1 MVSHPKRAPGPW
13 RWSPFGSLSELRAT
27 PLETLLAARETYG
40 DVVRFRVGLWSAY
53 LLSHPDDVKHVLQDN
68 HQNYRKGFTFGYLKP
83 LVGSGL
89 LTAEGESWR
98 IQRRLIQPAFHH
110 RRLDGIVELM
120 AKAAEDLAARWLIRR
135 ETCPVDVVQEMTA
148 VTLQIVSNAILG
160 VDLDAATSQIGEAI
174 GVIQEQINWRIT
186 HLFFTPDRYP
196 TPRNLKFR
204 RSLRILE
211 DAVFSMIEMKRI
223 DRSRNQADDDFH
235 SHGGHEG
242 GNDVLSL
249 LLEAQERDP
258 ASAIPDLLLR
268 DEVMTFLLAGNET
281 TANALAWTC
290 HFLALNPEAEERLH
304 SEVDSVL
311 HGRRPALADLSRLR
325 FTRMVFEETL
335 RLRPPVWALGR
346 FSLADDQVGR
356 YRLSAYSSVLLS
368 PYVTHR
374 HPEFWEIPERFDPD
388 RFRPEQVASRPG
400 HAYFP
405 FGAGPRMCIGREFAI
420 MEAVV
425 CLATIAGQFKLRA
438 LADHSVEPE
447 PLITLR
453 PKGGM
458 PMYVETRSHFANHD
472 DDSPQG

>member
-1 MVSHPKRAPGPW
+1 MVSHLKRAPGPW

-27 PLETLLAARETYG
+27 PLKTLLGARETYG
-40 DVVRFRVGLWSAY
+40 DVVRFRVGLWSVY

-98 IQRRLIQPAFHH
+98 VQRRLIQPAFHH
-110 RRLDGIVELM
+110 QRLDSMVELM
-120 AKAAEDLAARWLIRR
+120 AKAAEDLASRWLVRR

-148 VTLQIVSNAILG
+148 VTLQIVSKAILG
-160 VDLDAATSQIGEAI
+160 VDLDAATSQIGEAMR
-174 GVIQEQINWRIT
+174 VTQEQINWRIT
-186 HLFFTPDRYP
+186 HLFSTPDRYP
-196 TPRNLKFR
+196 TPRNLRFR
-204 RSLRILE
+204 RSLRVLE
-211 DAVFSMIEMKRI
+211 DLVSSMIEIKRVNQ
-223 DRSRNQADDDFH
+223 SRNQA
-235 SHGGHEG
+235 EG

-249 LLEAQERDP
+249 LLEDQDGEP

-268 DEVMTFLLAGNET
+268 DEVMTFLLAGHET

-311 HGRRPALADLSRLR
+311 NGRRPTLADLSRLR

-346 FSLADDQVGR
+346 FSLADDQAGR

-405 FGAGPRMCIGREFAI
+405 FGAGPRMCIGREFAV

-425 CLATIAGQFKLRA
+425 CLATIAGRFRLRNFA
-438 LADHSVEPE
+438 NHTVELE

-458 PMYVETRSHFANHD
+458 PMYVEERSHFANHD
-472 DDSPQG
+472 DGSPHG

>member
-1 MVSHPKRAPGPW
+1 MTSHLKRAPGPW
-13 RWSPFGSLSELRAT
+13 RWSPFGSLSELRAS
-27 PLETLLAARETYG
+27 PLETLLNARLTYG
-40 DVVRFRVGLWSAY
+40 DVVKFRVGLWSAF

-68 HQNYRKGFTFGYLKP
+68 HQNYRKGFTFGYLRP

-98 IQRRLIQPAFHH
+98 MQRRLVQPAFHH
-110 RRLDGIVELM
+110 QRLTGMVELM
-120 AKAAEDLAARWLIRR
+120 VRAGDGLVARWLQRT
-135 ETCPVDVVQEMTA
+135 ETRPLDIVQEMTS
-148 VTLQIVSNAILG
+148 VTLQIVSEAILG
-160 VDLDAATSQIGEAI
+160 VDFDAASNQIAEA
-174 GVIQEQINWRIT
+174 VRVTQEQINWRIT
-186 HLFFTPDRYP
+186 HLFSLPDRYP

-204 RSLRILE
+204 RSLSVLE
-211 DAVFSMIEMKRI
+211 DAVLSMIEMKRLA
-223 DRSRNQADDDFH
+223 RSRTQAG
-235 SHGGHEG
+235 STQG

-249 LLEAQERDP
+249 LLEAQESDP
-258 ASAIPDLLLR
+258 ANALPDPLLR
-268 DEVMTFLLAGNET
+268 DEVMTLLLAGHET

-311 HGRRPALADLSRLR
+311 AGRGPTFADLPRLR
-325 FTRMVFEETL
+325 FTRMVFEESL

-346 FSLADDQVGR
+346 FALADDQAGR
-356 YRLSAYSSVLLS
+356 FRLPAYSSVLLS

-374 HPEFWEIPERFDPD
+374 HPDFWEDPERFDPD
-388 RFRPEQVASRPG
+388 RFQPVGTPNRPG

-405 FGAGPRMCIGREFAI
+405 FGAGPRMCIGREFAM

-425 CLATIAGQFKLRA
+425 CLATIAARFRFRA
-438 LADHSVEPE
+438 VPGHTAEME

-458 PMYVETRSHFANHD
+458 PMFVEERRHFRNHSDDLRSLA
-472 DDSPQG
+472 DSVS